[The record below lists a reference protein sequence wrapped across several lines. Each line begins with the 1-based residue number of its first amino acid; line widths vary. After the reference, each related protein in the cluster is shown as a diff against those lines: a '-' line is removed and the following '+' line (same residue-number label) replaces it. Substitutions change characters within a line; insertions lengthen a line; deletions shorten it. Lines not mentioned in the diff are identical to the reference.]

1 MGRWHPIIF
10 LTKSSKIFLP
20 GEMPKGINMVRVY
33 EPSGAEREFQKILTE
48 LYLLKSALQTEKK
61 AKLEERIN
69 KIRRLLLDTKESL
82 TS

>member
-1 MGRWHPIIF
+1 
-10 LTKSSKIFLP
+10 
-20 GEMPKGINMVRVY
+20 MVRVY

>member
-1 MGRWHPIIF
+1 
-10 LTKSSKIFLP
+10 
-20 GEMPKGINMVRVY
+20 MPKGINMVRVY